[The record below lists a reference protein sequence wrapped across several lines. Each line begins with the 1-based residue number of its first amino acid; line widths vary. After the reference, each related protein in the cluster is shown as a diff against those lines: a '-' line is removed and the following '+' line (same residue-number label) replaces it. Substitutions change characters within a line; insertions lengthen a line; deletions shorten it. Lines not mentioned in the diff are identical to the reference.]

1 MCEVYGSYSSLGPRC
16 AATARCKSCY
26 DNCIKCHKKGHYGNP
41 RLRRYQCD
49 NYKRVYLMRYMAAHV
64 AIARNAIETLDSYT
78 EILEYSNHLRI
89 VSLGG
94 AYGNESIALLDVLS
108 RTKAKP
114 KATMFSVDIEES
126 WKPYHDAL
134 VPSCA
139 EHVGIS
145 DYACKFINKDA
156 TSKLESNDPF
166 DIVFVSWML
175 SDSDNVGR
183 IDRLLENAMGLAA
196 DQRFII
202 ITDRTENSL
211 RKKIEEEIDAL
222 PNARTIACQNFDTT
236 PVGFSVPDE
245 ITEQFGPKLTGKT
258 CYWVLQRRT
267 Q

>member
-1 MCEVYGSYSSLGPRC
+1 
-16 AATARCKSCY
+16 
-26 DNCIKCHKKGHYGNP
+26 
-41 RLRRYQCD
+41 
-49 NYKRVYLMRYMAAHV
+49 MRYMAAHV
-64 AIARNAIETLDSYT
+64 AIARNAIETLDSCT
-78 EILEYSNHLRI
+78 GILECSNHLRI

-94 AYGNESIALLDVLS
+94 AYGNESIALLDILS
-108 RTKAKP
+108 RAKVKP
-114 KATMFSVDIEES
+114 KAAMFSVDIEES

-134 VPSCA
+134 VSSCA

-145 DYACKFINKDA
+145 DCACEFINDDA
-156 TSKLESNDPF
+156 TSRLESNDPF

-175 SDSDNVGR
+175 SDSDNVGH
-183 IDRLLENAMGLAA
+183 IDRLLENAVDLAA

-222 PNARTIACQNFDTT
+222 PNAGTIACQSFDAT

-258 CYWVLQRRT
+258 CYWVLQKRT
-267 Q
+267 QQSKVNFTEGIW